1 MQSGRQGEETDV
13 AGPWIRRA
21 VVVLAF
27 VATPG
32 FAQTGAEA
40 RRSREIDRLSAE
52 VDRLEATRAIRTLQ
66 RAYGYFVDRAL
77 WQEAADLFADDGTIE
92 LGADGVYVG
101 KGRIHDYL
109 KRLGGGREG
118 LRYGQLNEHM
128 MLQPVVD
135 VAPDGRSAKAR
146 WRDWMMLG
154 QYQERAEWG
163 DGIMENSYIRDGG
176 VWKIASVHLFT
187 NFVVPYEAGWA
198 RAKPAPAD
206 WRSEAAKAF
215 PPDRPPTVIYRPFP
229 EPYVPAFHAP
239 AGATR

>member
-1 MQSGRQGEETDV
+1 MGG
-13 AGPWIRRA
+13 AA
-21 VVVLAF
+21 MLLALI
-27 VATPG
+27 ATPAAG
-32 FAQTGAEA
+32 QTAADA
-40 RRSREIDRLSAE
+40 RLAREIDGLSAQ
-52 VDRLEATRAIRTLQ
+52 VDRLEATRAIKTLQ

-77 WQEAADLFADDGTIE
+77 WGEAADLFADDGTIE

-135 VAPDGRSAKAR
+135 VAADGRSAKAR

-154 QYQERAEWG
+154 QFQQHAEWG
-163 DGIMENSYIRDGG
+163 DGIMENSYVKEGG

-187 NFVVPYEAGWA
+187 NFVVPYAEGWA
-198 RAKPAPAD
+198 RAKPAADD
-206 WRSEAAKAF
+206 WRSETAKAL
-215 PPDRPPTVIYRPFP
+215 PPDRLPTVAYRPFP
-229 EPYVPAFHAP
+229 DAYVPPFHGD
-239 AGATR
+239 AGGGR